1 MIPERGKTV
10 KRISVIQLRQDIRVR
25 LSHEK
30 LMDKY
35 GLSEGQMK
43 QVFGK
48 LMHAVENGQTH
59 IVLRDY

>member
-35 GLSEGQMK
+35 GLSEGQLK

>member
-1 MIPERGKTV
+1 VIPERGKTV